1 MKLKLIAGGRKNRVA
16 GKKRVEGDRRGGID
30 SIAGID
36 PSSPPCLL
44 LRRRG
49 SLAKQVKG
57 RNAYATINYS
67 TLLESPSPYRFSVI
81 KGRTLFRVSE
91 VNPHM
96 KDSHPR
102 ESPQQQLDPS
112 LLACFAWLVD
122 RANPWVASPATYS
135 SPAVVLLALPAIL
148 HPIRLVQAGKERK
161 GCLGEMK

>member
-1 MKLKLIAGGRKNRVA
+1 MQLKLIAGGRKNRVA
-16 GKKRVEGDRRGGID
+16 GKKRVEGDRRGGIY

-81 KGRTLFRVSE
+81 KVSYHNARCIAQSRS
-91 VNPHM
+91 V
-96 KDSHPR
+96 
-102 ESPQQQLDPS
+102 
-112 LLACFAWLVD
+112 
-122 RANPWVASPATYS
+122 
-135 SPAVVLLALPAIL
+135 
-148 HPIRLVQAGKERK
+148 
-161 GCLGEMK
+161 